1 MSKGRG
7 KKKESPFKNKN
18 FIMKGINTMSTS
30 VAVSSRFVLD
40 FANKAIVGSKASF
53 DRAGKGKG
61 NAYEKLVS
69 LMAKHPDFVCV
80 VKEPKEPTKPK
91 QTYKG
96 MDIPFILDYLAA
108 IGDNKTLKRMNDV
121 MDYAKENKLKK
132 YPLVKYELFAA
143 YNEFNYND
151 AKEIVSVYRHKKI
164 VEMATAEAA
173 KKTAS
178 TESKQPDPTPAEK
191 AA

>member
-1 MSKGRG
+1 
-7 KKKESPFKNKN
+7 
-18 FIMKGINTMSTS
+18 MKGITEMKNS

-40 FANKAIVGSKASF
+40 FAHKAIVGSKASF
-53 DRAGKGKG
+53 DKAGKVKG

-69 LMAKHPDFVCV
+69 LMAMHPDFVCV

-108 IGDNKTLKRMNDV
+108 IGDNKTLKKVNDV
-121 MDYAKENKLKK
+121 IAFAKKDKLPS

-143 YNEFNYND
+143 YKEFNYND
-151 AKEIVSVYRHKKI
+151 AKEKVAVYRHMKI

-173 KKTAS
+173 RNTAS
-178 TESKQPDPTPAEK
+178 TAENNSDLAPASGF
-191 AA
+191 

>member
-1 MSKGRG
+1 M
-7 KKKESPFKNKN
+7 KN
-18 FIMKGINTMSTS
+18 S
-30 VAVSSRFVLD
+30 AVVRFTLD
-40 FANKAIVGSKASF
+40 FANKAIIGSKTGF
-53 DRAGKGKG
+53 DKAGKGKG
-61 NAYEKLVS
+61 DAYEKLVS

-80 VKEPKEPTKPK
+80 VKEPKKPTRPK

-143 YNEFNYND
+143 YNEFNYNE
-151 AKEIVSVYRHKKI
+151 AKEIVSVYRHRKI
-164 VEMATAEAA
+164 VELATAEAA

-178 TESKQPDPTPAEK
+178 NAENKPDLTPAEK

>member
-1 MSKGRG
+1 MSNV
-7 KKKESPFKNKN
+7 SS
-18 FIMKGINTMSTS
+18 I
-30 VAVSSRFVLD
+30 SSRFVLD

-80 VKEPKEPTKPK
+80 VKEPKEPAKPK

-96 MDIPFILDYLAA
+96 MNIKFILDYLAA

-121 MDYAKENKLKK
+121 MDYAKENKLPS

-143 YNEFNYND
+143 YKEFNYND
-151 AKEIVSVYRHKKI
+151 AKEKVAVYRHKKI

-173 KKTAS
+173 RKTAS
-178 TESKQPDPTPAEK
+178 TEAKQSDPAEEPK
-191 AA
+191 AIIPNPVAAELASAGNF

>member
-1 MSKGRG
+1 MSNVTTV
-7 KKKESPFKNKN
+7 SPRFSFN
-18 FIMKGINTMSTS
+18 FPNRT
-30 VAVSSRFVLD
+30 
-40 FANKAIVGSKASF
+40 IVGTKASF
-53 DRAGKGKG
+53 DKAGKGTG
-61 NAYEKLVS
+61 SAYEELVA
-69 LMAKHPDFVCV
+69 MMEKQPTFGFE
-80 VKEPKEPTKPK
+80 VKAPKKPAKPK

-178 TESKQPDPTPAEK
+178 TESKQPDPEKNNIIPAQNL
-191 AA
+191 APAGNF

>member
-1 MSKGRG
+1 
-7 KKKESPFKNKN
+7 
-18 FIMKGINTMSTS
+18 MSTS
-30 VAVSSRFVLD
+30 IAVSSRFVLD

-80 VKEPKEPTKPK
+80 IKEPKEPAKPK

-96 MDIPFILDYLAA
+96 MNITFILDYLAA
-108 IGDNKTLKRMNDV
+108 VGDIKTLEKVKDV
-121 MDYAKENKLKK
+121 IAFAKKDKLPS

-143 YNEFNYND
+143 YKEFNYND
-151 AKEIVSVYRHKKI
+151 AKEKVAVYRHKKI

-173 KKTAS
+173 RKTAS
-178 TESKQPDPTPAEK
+178 TEAKQSDPAEEPK
-191 AA
+191 AIIPNPAAAELASAGNF